1 MSIERFIEKLHKEK
15 PNNNWKF
22 QIVDNELFIE
32 NVAFQDLNLLSSLYR
47 HFEFSSSFNMTIT
60 IINDVDKSED

>member
-1 MSIERFIEKLHKEK
+1 MIIERFIEQLHKEK

-22 QIVDNELFIE
+22 QIKDNALLIE

-47 HFEFSSSFNMTIT
+47 HREFSGSFNMTIT
-60 IINDVDKSED
+60 IINDVNKSED